1 LYQYAEVYCI
11 MKNNI
16 ALFNFVKNLLIQ
28 ISFLI
33 ALRLI
38 TSTKINLMTVG
49 I

>member
-1 LYQYAEVYCI
+1 VYKYAEVYCI

-16 ALFNFVKNLLIQ
+16 ALFNFGNNLLLQ